1 MFDDYRHY
9 AAERGQEPPDW
20 ADTIAHLQ
28 ATGKPSVATLL
39 ARADAQD
46 RMLVQPRC
54 GVGGHTEM
62 VTLLGQLEAHASPDI
77 LSLTIDAHTRLLRLD
92 VAERTL
98 AESPQNLNGYPL
110 IAHGW
115 RRGRELDA
123 TVAAPIEV
131 RHGSPDPRLLFAAT
145 IASGLTSFEGGG
157 LTYNIPYC
165 KDVPLEHS
173 LAAWQEVDAL
183 CGTLAEAG
191 IIVDREFFG
200 TLTAV
205 LVPPCIGIVIAMIEA
220 MLAAEAGVR
229 CLSIAYC
236 QTGDLTQDVA
246 ALQAMRSLGK
256 RYLPEGT
263 RIYPVFHQFM
273 GAFPGNRVHADAL
286 IAYGAISARLGG
298 ASKIITKTYQEA
310 YGVPSVEANAAG
322 ITLTRMATSWIL
334 DLIPVDLAEV
344 AEEQH
349 WIEREVAEIIEPLLA
364 APDLM
369 RAVVEAFRQGRLD
382 VPFSASVHARADI
395 LPVRDTRGA
404 IRVGRWGELPVSEA
418 VRRRNER
425 LCNAT
430 EAPRLG
436 GLFQKIRSDILYFC
450 REDQMAGSATAAT
463 N

>member
-1 MFDDYRHY
+1 MFDDYRRY
-9 AAERGQEPPDW
+9 TAEQGQEPPDW
-20 ADTIAHLQ
+20 AETLNHLR
-28 ATGKPSVATLL
+28 ATTKPTVAALL

-46 RMLVQPRC
+46 RMLIQPRC
-54 GVGGHTEM
+54 GVGGHAEM
-62 VTLLGQLEAHASPDI
+62 ATLLGQLEAHASPDV

-92 VAERTL
+92 VAARTL
-98 AESPQNLNGYPL
+98 AGAPRNLNGYPL

-123 TVAAPIEV
+123 GVAAPIEV
-131 RHGSPDPRLLFAAT
+131 RHGSPDPRLLFGAT

-157 LTYNIPYC
+157 LSYNIPYC

-173 LAAWQEVDAL
+173 LAAWREVDAL

-205 LVPPCIGIVIAMIEA
+205 LVPPCIGIVIALIEA
-220 MLAAEAGVR
+220 MLAAEAGAR

-246 ALQAMRSLGK
+246 ALKALRSLGK
-256 RYLPEGT
+256 RYLPEGAQ
-263 RIYPVFHQFM
+263 IYPVFHQFM
-273 GAFPGNRVHADAL
+273 GAFPGNRVNADAL

-310 YGVPSVEANAAG
+310 YGVPSIEANAAG
-322 ITLTRMATSWIL
+322 ISLTRMATSWIL

-349 WIEREVAEIIEPLLA
+349 WIEREVAEILEPLLD

-369 RAVVEAFRQGRLD
+369 SAIVEAFRTGRLD

-395 LPVRDTRGA
+395 LPVRDARGA
-404 IRVGRWGELPVSEA
+404 IRIGRWGELPVSA
-418 VRRRNER
+418 DVRLRNER
-425 LCNAT
+425 LCNTAT
-430 EAPRLG
+430 TPRLG
-436 GLFQKIRSDILYFC
+436 GLFHKIRSDILYFC
-450 REDQMAGSATAAT
+450 QEESVAGTVTAAT